1 MSNNVFVYRS
11 MFIYPV
17 CLFIIM
23 EARIFFVAGKMS
35 RRALH
40 FVFKIGDRTKTM
52 EFFKNTLGMQVEKL
66 STYD

>member
-1 MSNNVFVYRS
+1 
-11 MFIYPV
+11 
-17 CLFIIM
+17 M